1 MLSMSVRTTGQLQD
15 GCCVSQFC
23 VARRQ
28 ERRQERTCCLYAGN
42 ERNAIFSL
50 SSPRGQSYEVRHQR
64 PHSPEEDG
72 GRCFVW
78 CKIEEGR
85 TVRDLRYGAPPRF
98 SYRREGRLRDSPEGN
113 GQAAR
118 GRRPPGRDRLKS
130 QFNDL
135 PQPARGEGRGTSG
148 FLRSAGRSTPTCRA
162 DHMRFL
168 RLSCGSLYLY
178 HVK

>member
-1 MLSMSVRTTGQLQD
+1 MHWRRNWRGSANQVGAFIPPECNHAPATRHQKCARTDPLMLSMSVRTTGQLQD

-85 TVRDLRYGAPPRF
+85 TVRDLRYGALPRF
-98 SYRREGRLRDSPEGN
+98 SHRREGLLRDSPEGN

-118 GRRPPGRDRLKS
+118 GRRTPGRASR
-130 QFNDL
+130 
-135 PQPARGEGRGTSG
+135 
-148 FLRSAGRSTPTCRA
+148 
-162 DHMRFL
+162 
-168 RLSCGSLYLY
+168 
-178 HVK
+178 V